1 MAATTSRTS
10 AENLEIQARLD
21 KAAARRQLTGKI
33 IPYMGLVFLLVFF
46 SIVTGGKFLSA
57 ANLSNMI
64 EQCFTMALVAT
75 GASFVYAHGNMDFSI
90 GAACGVAQMCGA
102 ILFLQAGAP
111 FPAAMLAALA
121 VPVGTCLMVFLISVV
136 FKVPV
141 FIGSMCIRSLL
152 MGILTIGVSRAEIII
167 PVSQYPYMT
176 SW

>member
-46 SIVTGGKFLSA
+46 SIVTGGKFLSP

-75 GASFVYAHGNMDFSI
+75 GASFVYTHGNMDFSI
-90 GAACGVAQMCGA
+90 STAYGIAQM
-102 ILFLQAGAP
+102 
-111 FPAAMLAALA
+111 
-121 VPVGTCLMVFLISVV
+121 
-136 FKVPV
+136 
-141 FIGSMCIRSLL
+141 
-152 MGILTIGVSRAEIII
+152 
-167 PVSQYPYMT
+167 
-176 SW
+176 